1 LLQSLSTTNSEGDR
15 RSPEE
20 FVKLIHDCCP
30 YFHQQL
36 KHKTDN
42 IMSLL
47 LTNECIITGCGYKCC
62 EYETDSDLPSEDRRI
77 LVTLWVKY
85 GNGAESLCTTNSEG
99 NLRSPEEF
107 GQWAEKPT
115 TTNSEGDL
123 RSPEEFGELIQEM
136 KRVFPSQESLYQQML
151 VFVKSPLADYSDMHR
166 SKAFMGR
173 EFIQYYEKNMTKPN
187 RRVT

>member
-1 LLQSLSTTNSEGDR
+1 LPELQDVNDEN
-15 RSPEE
+15 
-20 FVKLIHDCCP
+20 VKLIHDCCP
-30 YFHQQL
+30 YFHQQP
-36 KHKTDN
+36 KQKTDN

-47 LTNECIITGCGYKCC
+47 LTNECITTRCGYKCS
-62 EYETDSDLPSEDRRI
+62 EYDTDSNLPSEDRRI

-99 NLRSPEEF
+99 N
-107 GQWAEKPT
+107 
-115 TTNSEGDL
+115 L

>member
-1 LLQSLSTTNSEGDR
+1 
-15 RSPEE
+15 
-20 FVKLIHDCCP
+20 
-30 YFHQQL
+30 
-36 KHKTDN
+36 
-42 IMSLL
+42 MSLL

-77 LVTLWVKY
+77 LVTLWV
-85 GNGAESLCTTNSEG
+85 NN
-99 NLRSPEEF
+99 
-107 GQWAEKPT
+107 
-115 TTNSEGDL
+115 
-123 RSPEEFGELIQEM
+123 ELIPEM

>member
-1 LLQSLSTTNSEGDR
+1 LPELQDVNDEN
-15 RSPEE
+15 
-20 FVKLIHDCCP
+20 VKLIHDCCP
-30 YFHQQL
+30 YFHQQP
-36 KHKTDN
+36 KQKTDN

-77 LVTLWVKY
+77 LVTLWV
-85 GNGAESLCTTNSEG
+85 NN
-99 NLRSPEEF
+99 
-107 GQWAEKPT
+107 
-115 TTNSEGDL
+115 
-123 RSPEEFGELIQEM
+123 ELIPEM